1 MNTKK
6 LLAKLKLPTS
16 TEDIMIK
23 NKIDTLVKKKNKLLG
38 MSMLDFATSI
48 GPFIVLVLVALA
60 AAYYFVDPAP
70 PQHVIFSVGRDDGEY
85 KEYATGYQIILAR
98 DNVALETR
106 ESEGMLENL
115 QRLKDDNSEVD
126 VAFVLDGLNEGDAEE
141 EDKLYSL
148 GSISYEPIW
157 VFYRDKTPH
166 NRLSEFAGKKIAIG
180 RNGGGT
186 QILSKRLLAA
196 SGVNNANATFVAFGH
211 KDAINSFDRKEV
223 DVIFLIGQPD
233 SAPIKKLLS
242 TQDVRVVD
250 FDQAEAYTRQFP
262 YLHELVLPHGTL
274 DLKHNIP
281 ATDLNLLATT
291 TTLAIRDDLHPAIVS
306 LLMKAITDMH
316 DSPGLLHKKHT
327 FPQNTE
333 IDFELSPDAMRYY
346 KSGAPF
352 LQRYMPF
359 WLATLFDRI
368 FIIALPLFALLIP
381 LSRTI
386 PQIYRWRIKSRINHW
401 YRELILLE
409 TQLRS
414 GKDFNEYLSKLVWID
429 EQVANV
435 RIPLAFSDHSYVLK
449 EHIDFVRRKIL
460 RLMSEAAGKT

>member
-1 MNTKK
+1 
-6 LLAKLKLPTS
+6 
-16 TEDIMIK
+16 MIK
-23 NKIDTLVKKKNKLLG
+23 SKIDALNKQKNKLLR
-38 MSMLDFATSI
+38 MSMRDFVTSL
-48 GPFIVLVLVALA
+48 GPFTFLVLIAMA
-60 AAYYFVDPAP
+60 AAYYFIDPAA
-70 PQHVIFSVGRDDGEY
+70 PQHVVFSVGREDSEY
-85 KEYATGYQIILAR
+85 REYATGYQIILAR

-106 ESEGMLENL
+106 QSEGMLDNL
-115 QRLKDDNSEVD
+115 QRLKDENSDID
-126 VAFVLDGLNEGDAEE
+126 VAFILDGLQEPQEQEE
-141 EDKLYSL
+141 ADIYSL
-148 GSISYEPIW
+148 GSIGYEPIW
-157 VFYRDKTPH
+157 AFYRDKSPH
-166 NRLSEFAGKKIAIG
+166 NRLADFAGKKIAIG
-180 RNGGGT
+180 SNGSGT
-186 QILSKRLLAA
+186 QILSTRLLAA
-196 SGVNNANATFVAFGH
+196 SGVNTFNATLVASGR
-211 KDAINSFDRKEV
+211 DEAINSFTKSEV

-242 TQDVRVVD
+242 MKGVRVVD

-262 YLHELVLPHGTL
+262 FLHELVLPHGTL

-316 DSPGLLHKKHT
+316 DGPGLLHKKHS
-327 FPQNTE
+327 FPLDTE

-352 LQRYMPF
+352 LQRYLPF

-368 FIIALPLFALLIP
+368 FIVALPLFALLIP
-381 LSRTI
+381 LSRTA
-386 PQIYRWRIKSRINHW
+386 PQIYRWRIKRRINHW

-414 GKDFNEYLSKLVWID
+414 GKDFDEYLSKLEWID

-435 RIPLAFSDHSYVLK
+435 RIPLTFSDHSYVLK
-449 EHIDFVRRKIL
+449 EHIDLVRRKIL
-460 RLMSEAAGKT
+460 RLMSEAAEKK

>member
-1 MNTKK
+1 
-6 LLAKLKLPTS
+6 
-16 TEDIMIK
+16 MIK
-23 NKIDTLVKKKNKLLG
+23 SKIDALNKQKNKLLR
-38 MSMLDFATSI
+38 MSMRDFVTSL
-48 GPFIVLVLVALA
+48 GPFTFLVLIAMA
-60 AAYYFVDPAP
+60 AAYYFIDPAA
-70 PQHVIFSVGRDDGEY
+70 PQHVVFSVGREDSEY
-85 KEYATGYQIILAR
+85 REYATGYQIILAR

-106 ESEGMLENL
+106 QSEGMLDNL
-115 QRLKDDNSEVD
+115 QRLKDENSDID
-126 VAFVLDGLNEGDAEE
+126 VAFILDGLQEPQEQEE
-141 EDKLYSL
+141 ADIYSL
-148 GSISYEPIW
+148 GSIGYEPIW
-157 VFYRDKTPH
+157 VFYRDKSPH
-166 NRLSEFAGKKIAIG
+166 NRLADFAGKKIAIG
-180 RNGGGT
+180 SNGSGT
-186 QILSKRLLAA
+186 QILSTRLLAA
-196 SGVNNANATFVAFGH
+196 SGVNTFNATLVASGH
-211 KDAINSFDRKEV
+211 DEAINSFTKSEV

-242 TQDVRVVD
+242 MKGVRVVD

-262 YLHELVLPHGTL
+262 FLHELVLPHGTL

-316 DSPGLLHKKHT
+316 DGPGLLHKKHS
-327 FPQNTE
+327 FPKDTE

-352 LQRYMPF
+352 LQRYLPF

-368 FIIALPLFALLIP
+368 FIVALPLFALLIP
-381 LSRTI
+381 LSRTA
-386 PQIYRWRIKSRINHW
+386 PQIYRWRIKRRINHW

-414 GKDFNEYLSKLVWID
+414 GKDFDEYLSKLEWID

-435 RIPLAFSDHSYVLK
+435 RIPLTFSDHSYVLK
-449 EHIDFVRRKIL
+449 EHIDLVRRKIL
-460 RLMSEAAGKT
+460 RLMSEAAEKK

>member
-1 MNTKK
+1 
-6 LLAKLKLPTS
+6 
-16 TEDIMIK
+16 MIK

-115 QRLKDDNSEVD
+115 QRLKDENSEVD

>member
-1 MNTKK
+1 
-6 LLAKLKLPTS
+6 
-16 TEDIMIK
+16 MIK

-115 QRLKDDNSEVD
+115 QRLKDENSEVD

-327 FPQNTE
+327 FPQDTE

>member
-1 MNTKK
+1 
-6 LLAKLKLPTS
+6 
-16 TEDIMIK
+16 MIK

-115 QRLKDDNSEVD
+115 QRLKDENSEVD

-250 FDQAEAYTRQFP
+250 FDQAEAYARQFP

>member
-1 MNTKK
+1 
-6 LLAKLKLPTS
+6 
-16 TEDIMIK
+16 MIK
-23 NKIDTLVKKKNKLLG
+23 SKIDALNKQKNKLLR
-38 MSMLDFATSI
+38 MSMRDFVTSL
-48 GPFIVLVLVALA
+48 GPFTFLVLIAMA
-60 AAYYFVDPAP
+60 AAYYFIDPAA
-70 PQHVIFSVGRDDGEY
+70 PQHVVFSVGREDSEY
-85 KEYATGYQIILAR
+85 REYATGYQIILAR

-106 ESEGMLENL
+106 QSEGMLDNL
-115 QRLKDDNSEVD
+115 QRLKDENSDID
-126 VAFVLDGLNEGDAEE
+126 VAFILDGLQEPQEQEE
-141 EDKLYSL
+141 ADIYSL

-157 VFYRDKTPH
+157 VFYRDKSPH
-166 NRLSEFAGKKIAIG
+166 NRLADFAGKKIAIG
-180 RNGGGT
+180 SNGSGT
-186 QILSKRLLAA
+186 QILSTRLLAA
-196 SGVNNANATFVAFGH
+196 SGVNTFNATLVASGR
-211 KDAINSFDRKEV
+211 DEAINSFTKSEV

-242 TQDVRVVD
+242 MKGVRVVD

-262 YLHELVLPHGTL
+262 FLHELVLPHGTL

-316 DSPGLLHKKHT
+316 DGPGLLHKKHS
-327 FPQNTE
+327 FPKDTE

-352 LQRYMPF
+352 LQRYLPF

-368 FIIALPLFALLIP
+368 FIVALPLFALLIP
-381 LSRTI
+381 LSKTA
-386 PQIYRWRIKSRINHW
+386 PQIYRWRIKRRINHW

-414 GKDFNEYLSKLVWID
+414 GKDFDEYLSKLEWID

-435 RIPLAFSDHSYVLK
+435 RIPLTFSDHSYVLK
-449 EHIDFVRRKIL
+449 EHIDLVRRKIL
-460 RLMSEAAGKT
+460 RLMSEAAEKNR